1 MRVVGENNDGDIDF
15 TITDSQ
21 LIEGNDS
28 DGNRE
33 TEPFVDFIVSDSRTV
48 DSEDGIETINIM
60 MDNDICIPNTN
71 IIGRDTSPPKRKR
84 IVTSHLTQAVRAAE
98 KIKKKYKQKRM
109 GKKAA
114 RISTDDSRFKQE
126 NKKAAEWLKDN
137 GFLDD
142 SVPAEKAD
150 VGETIDLK
158 KTSGASIA
166 AKNIVKKYRNLAR
179 KKPYGKRPARIFTED
194 NNNNVEDIVDLVD
207 IVTLKPNKNAQIAAK
222 KITENIKTYVAR
234 KMLRNLKLM
243 TLILK

>member
-150 VGETIDLK
+150 VGETTDLK
-158 KTSGASIA
+158 KTRGASIA